1 MTYEK
6 GNKKDG
12 KHYWLTPPE
21 LKKKV
26 IDELGPE
33 FFDPAP
39 FPKPEDFDGL
49 EIDWKEK
56 NYVNP
61 PFGGFKSKTGKR
73 MPGVTAWARKAITE
87 FKKGKKVVFV
97 YPLDKWVLMML
108 AAGAEIKNMG
118 DVKWLATE
126 DGSQGNGTGRHV
138 AMFILDPKKQKED

>member
-1 MTYEK
+1 MTYEN
-6 GNKKDG
+6 GNKSDG

-49 EIDWKEK
+49 EIEWKEN

-61 PFGGFKSKTGKR
+61 PFGGFKSKIGKR
-73 MPGVTAWARKAITE
+73 MPGVTAWARKAIAE

-138 AMFILDPKKQKED
+138 AMFILDPKKQKDG